1 MSHQKVRM
9 GFFFVNLKQ
18 NFFNDVTC
26 GVKSLVML
34 MFSLENVLTNNFN
47 FPSKIVSS
55 LRAGK
60 KSRNYVDFSKDP
72 ANGKK
77 LSNALKYKS
86 L

>member
-9 GFFFVNLKQ
+9 GFFCKFLKR
-18 NFFNDVTC
+18 NFYNDVTC

-34 MFSLENVLTNNFN
+34 MFSLEKVLTNNFN